1 MERGVLM
8 GKFIGIK
15 ILNIIITLWII
26 ATITFFL
33 MKLLPGSPFNEE
45 KLSSLTDEARMEFLA
60 KYELD
65 KPVYVQYGK
74 YLVNLVK
81 GDLGISYYYKGQS
94 VNELLSSRII
104 PSAFLGAQAIIL
116 GLSIGLILGMI
127 AALKHNSVWD
137 YVTMFIAVI
146 GVSVPNF
153 VFAALLQY
161 VVALKWGLFP
171 VAFWEGYDSS
181 ILPSI
186 ALSLMIIALVSRFTR
201 TEMLDVLQQD
211 YILTAKSKGLSQWAV
226 IIKHAVRN
234 AMIPVITIL
243 GPVAVSIL
251 TGSLVIENIFSI
263 PGIGSLFVDSIKF
276 NDYTT
281 IMGVTLFYSAFFIL
295 TMLVIDLLY
304 SVIDPRIRISGLKG

>member
-1 MERGVLM
+1 MK
-8 GKFIGIK
+8 KFIGIK
-15 ILNIIITLWII
+15 IVNIIVTLWII

-33 MKLLPGSPFNEE
+33 MKMLPGSPFNEE
-45 KLSSLTDEARMEFLA
+45 KLATLSEEQRIEFLA
-60 KYELD
+60 KYGLD
-65 KPVYVQYGK
+65 KPVYVQYGR
-74 YLVNLVK
+74 YLENLVK
-81 GDLGISYYYKGQS
+81 GDLGVSYYYKGQS
-94 VNELLSSRII
+94 VNELLAKRIV
-104 PSAFLGAQAIIL
+104 PSALLGAQAVIL
-116 GLSIGLILGMI
+116 GLSIGLILGMV
-127 AALKHNSVWD
+127 AALKHNSFWD
-137 YVTMFIAVI
+137 YLTMFIAVI
-146 GVSVPNF
+146 GVSIPNF

-161 VVALKWGLFP
+161 YVGLKWGILP

-181 ILPSI
+181 ILPTI
-186 ALSLMIIALVSRFTR
+186 ALSLMIVALIARFMR
-201 TEMLDVLQQD
+201 TEMIDVLQQD
-211 YILTAKSKGLSQWAV
+211 YILTAKSKGLSAWTV

-251 TGSLVIENIFSI
+251 TGSLVIESIFSI

-304 SVIDPRIRISGLKG
+304 SVIDPRIRISGAKG

>member
-1 MERGVLM
+1 MK
-8 GKFIGIK
+8 KFIGIK
-15 ILNIIITLWII
+15 IVNIIVTLWII

-33 MKLLPGSPFNEE
+33 MKMLPGSPFNEE
-45 KLSSLTDEARMEFLA
+45 KLATLSEEQRIEFLA
-60 KYELD
+60 KYGLD
-65 KPVYVQYGK
+65 KPVYVQYGR
-74 YLVNLVK
+74 YLENLVK
-81 GDLGISYYYKGQS
+81 GDLGVSYYYKGQS
-94 VNELLSSRII
+94 VNELLAKRIV
-104 PSAFLGAQAIIL
+104 PSALLGAQAVIL
-116 GLSIGLILGMI
+116 GLSIGLILGMV
-127 AALKHNSVWD
+127 AALKHNSFWD
-137 YVTMFIAVI
+137 YLTMFIAVI
-146 GVSVPNF
+146 GVSIPNF

-161 VVALKWGLFP
+161 YVGLKWGILP

-181 ILPSI
+181 ILPTI
-186 ALSLMIIALVSRFTR
+186 ALSLMIVALIARFMR
-201 TEMLDVLQQD
+201 TEMIDVLQQD
-211 YILTAKSKGLSQWAV
+211 YILTAKSKGLSAWTV

-251 TGSLVIENIFSI
+251 TGSLVIESIFGI

-304 SVIDPRIRISGLKG
+304 SVIDPRIRISGAKG